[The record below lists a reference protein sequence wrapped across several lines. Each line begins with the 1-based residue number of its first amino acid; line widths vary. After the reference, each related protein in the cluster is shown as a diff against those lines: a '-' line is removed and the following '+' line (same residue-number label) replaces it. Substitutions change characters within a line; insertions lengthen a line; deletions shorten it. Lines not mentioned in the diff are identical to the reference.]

1 MKVVEYV
8 LMSGLVIGILCALF
22 GTFTAHAGDI
32 WGTVLAIK

>member
-8 LMSGLVIGILCALF
+8 LMSGLLIGIACTMF
-22 GTFTAHAGDI
+22 GSLTAHAGDI